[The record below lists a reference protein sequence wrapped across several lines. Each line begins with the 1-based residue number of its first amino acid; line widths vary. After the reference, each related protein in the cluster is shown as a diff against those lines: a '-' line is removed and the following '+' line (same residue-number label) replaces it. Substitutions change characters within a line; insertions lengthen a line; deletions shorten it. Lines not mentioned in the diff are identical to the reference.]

1 MRKLV
6 ALLSVVVLTAVPAMQ
21 AIGAEVQEGVVEEIT
36 ITVKTDNGSQSY
48 TVDED
53 VDLDDVAVGA
63 KIKFLPDEKKIE
75 ILEVM
80 QDE

>member
-1 MRKLV
+1 MRKLAV
-6 ALLSVVVLTAVPAMQ
+6 LLSVAVLMAVPAVQ
-21 AIGAEVQEGVVEEIT
+21 AIGAEVEEGEVEEIT
-36 ITVKTDNGSQSY
+36 ITVKTATGSQTY

-63 KIKFLPDEKKIE
+63 KIKFLPDDKKIE